1 MKLRKQSGKKL
12 LACQISACFA
22 SLPSLSELKKEN
34 HTIFSPFAFLPLQ
47 ICQFGMKPRQDLT
60 VKEYQECPKTAGTE
74 TAARQVPLFWE
85 KP

>member
-34 HTIFSPFAFLPLQ
+34 HTILSPFATLPLQ
-47 ICQFGMKPRQDLT
+47 TCQLGMKPGQDLR
-60 VKEYQECPKTAGTE
+60 VKEYQECPKAAGME
-74 TAARQVPLFWE
+74 TAAREVPFFWE
-85 KP
+85 TT